1 MRVFNVIFNN
11 ELFDFLFRV
20 FFDSELVGF
29 FMNCFLEKI
38 CVFILIFI
46 LGYFFINNFN
56 VKDFNFFNLKF
67 GF

>member
-29 FMNCFLEKI
+29 FMNRFLEKI

-46 LGYFFINNFN
+46 LGYFFINIFN